1 MNKLYKTINKLIYN
15 EPQAGKAHSL
25 NSNDIDSQISK
36 YLRMNYYN
44 VKLSNIDVF
53 NIKKIIKE
61 NGNSIQY

>member
-1 MNKLYKTINKLIYN
+1 MNNLDKTINKPIYN
-15 EPQAGKAHSL
+15 EPQTGKAHSL